1 MDINDLSATLAV
13 VLAVSLA
20 TERWVAVVKT
30 ALPRLAVE
38 QRNQAGEVDLVA
50 DRKRRLAVQ
59 AVAFAGAWI
68 TSAFMAGVGV
78 LSWGA
83 FADVVPA
90 GTVAI
95 PAPVLALLASG
106 GSAFWTQVLQY
117 TGAVKD
123 IAATRKAMESLA
135 FRAQAESMGVTP
147 VDSGR
152 AARGPGAS
160 DRRSRLRM
168 QLDARVPE
176 RLDAPVEMGR

>member
-1 MDINDLSATLAV
+1 MDIDDLSAMLAV

-20 TERWVAVVKT
+20 TERLVTIVKA

-38 QRNQAGEVDLVA
+38 QRNQAGEVDLAV
-50 DRKRRLAVQ
+50 DRTRRLTVQ

-68 TSAFMAGVGV
+68 TSAFMAGEGV

-83 FADVVPA
+83 FGELVRA
-90 GTVAI
+90 GTVAM

-123 IAATRKAMESLA
+123 IAATRKASESLA

-152 AARGPGAS
+152 AARGAGVG

-176 RLDAPVEMGR
+176 RLDTPVEAGR